1 MTNADE
7 PTAPIATSQETS
19 MTTPLSS
26 QDDETRPL
34 AYDDPYDDAHPQ
46 AHALAHAE
54 AHAEAHAWP
63 AASRRPLRLI
73 PLVLGI
79 IYLGAVLIWG
89 LLQLDLLRAADL
101 DLVLPAVLVIAGGSG
116 LIASLG
122 SMRRDGA

>member
-26 QDDETRPL
+26 QDDETRPI

-46 AHALAHAE
+46 AHAE
-54 AHAEAHAWP
+54 AHASP